1 MAQRIR
7 KPPTNGNQRMRKRHV
22 AISMA
27 SVLVLT
33 TVVYLPVLRGEFV
46 WDDEYDFVAKTW
58 LTEGDAWKHY
68 IFRDFHGWTNYFRP
82 LVVALFTIQL
92 RLFDVQPGPMHA
104 VSLAAHL
111 VNTMLVGL
119 LALRA
124 GAAVGRP
131 SHRMFL
137 PAILSMLLF
146 GLHPALIEPVAW
158 IACQFDLFSTL
169 FMLLGL
175 LASAGI
181 RRQSTRALAV
191 ATCFFLA
198 ACCKESA
205 AAFPLMLVVF
215 DWALQTKRENGPV
228 RPPAIR
234 DFISGNIATYA
245 AVFIAG
251 CLYLVFRSWA
261 LGQIVPAEQGSL
273 PLLSRFQTS
282 SFLYLRYWLMVFMP
296 ALDMNPLHPFDS
308 EAFRNGTAMSI
319 LTDVAVIGLVG
330 LVLWISVRR
339 GAAWACITLA
349 LSVSLLPVLRV
360 MPAYFDAELYHERY
374 LMLGLALA
382 CAMLP
387 LLRIDFLRAHRLR
400 NAMILIGVAWTL
412 ASVVTIRST
421 LPHWRNSV
429 ALWEWAYSENPHYLM
444 AVYTLHNTYVR
455 HGMYDQDYRLG
466 NRSTADGVRC
476 THCMLDIAYIAALSG
491 NSDRAIWALSEAEQD
506 MREIARQRPLS
517 DEDARELQLMTD
529 KYTAATKLLHA
540 RTPQPATD
548 ASPPSSG

>member
-158 IACQFDLFSTL
+158 NRCA
-169 FMLLGL
+169 
-175 LASAGI
+175 AVN
-181 RRQSTRALAV
+181 RAEQ
-191 ATCFFLA
+191 
-198 ACCKESA
+198 ES
-205 AAFPLMLVVF
+205 
-215 DWALQTKRENGPV
+215 LQTVLSQWG
-228 RPPAIR
+228 
-234 DFISGNIATYA
+234 
-245 AVFIAG
+245 AG
-251 CLYLVFRSWA
+251 R
-261 LGQIVPAEQGSL
+261 
-273 PLLSRFQTS
+273 
-282 SFLYLRYWLMVFMP
+282 
-296 ALDMNPLHPFDS
+296 
-308 EAFRNGTAMSI
+308 
-319 LTDVAVIGLVG
+319 
-330 LVLWISVRR
+330 
-339 GAAWACITLA
+339 
-349 LSVSLLPVLRV
+349 
-360 MPAYFDAELYHERY
+360 
-374 LMLGLALA
+374 
-382 CAMLP
+382 
-387 LLRIDFLRAHRLR
+387 
-400 NAMILIGVAWTL
+400 
-412 ASVVTIRST
+412 
-421 LPHWRNSV
+421 
-429 ALWEWAYSENPHYLM
+429 
-444 AVYTLHNTYVR
+444 
-455 HGMYDQDYRLG
+455 
-466 NRSTADGVRC
+466 
-476 THCMLDIAYIAALSG
+476 
-491 NSDRAIWALSEAEQD
+491 
-506 MREIARQRPLS
+506 
-517 DEDARELQLMTD
+517 
-529 KYTAATKLLHA
+529 
-540 RTPQPATD
+540 
-548 ASPPSSG
+548 